1 MKIKNTILL
10 LVLCSFFISCSDK
23 KEENKENQKIVQ
35 KPGKIEIVQNENAY
49 NKKVNISND
58 IKDRSYYYSYNKNNE
73 EKNKRTKL
81 DAHVRVKSPYE
92 SVQISLL
99 VGSLSKEFIVKC
111 SACHNDYANGI
122 IGPSLLKKDK
132 NSIRDSIMSFKKDP
146 KKNVLMSDLVKNMS
160 EKQILDIASEIAN
173 FNKKIR
179 ELKAK

>member
-92 SVQISLL
+92 SVQISLFWNIISAIYSEAYNF
-99 VGSLSKEFIVKC
+99 SL
-111 SACHNDYANGI
+111 I
-122 IGPSLLKKDK
+122 IMFHKKYNPVLHRLTSVLK
-132 NSIRDSIMSFKKDP
+132 IF
-146 KKNVLMSDLVKNMS
+146 
-160 EKQILDIASEIAN
+160 
-173 FNKKIR
+173 
-179 ELKAK
+179 